1 MAGKIQR
8 IIMFKGDIETTA
20 YFSMQMEKTFLELGY
35 ETFFYDYQNQK
46 KSVKELLLFLK
57 CKILKVL

>member
-46 KSVKELLLFLK
+46 KALRSFF
-57 CKILKVL
+57 CS